1 MEYYHHHLSAN
12 SRKCIKMF
20 IRICQAETSLVY
32 AHVQMLDTIVKIIA
46 NGFAMLS
53 SIEKSVSKKVTFV

>member
-1 MEYYHHHLSAN
+1 MEYYHHYLSAN
-12 SRKCIKMF
+12 SLQRIKMF
-20 IRICQAETSLVY
+20 IRICPVESSLVY

>member
-1 MEYYHHHLSAN
+1 
-12 SRKCIKMF
+12 MF
-20 IRICQAETSLVY
+20 IRICPVESSLVY
-32 AHVQMLDTIVKIIA
+32 AHAQMLDTIVKIIA